1 MRHPPKGANSDT
13 VFRGSREKQPRAFDG
28 GKPVRV
34 IGEDDVLVDV
44 CAPDRLGRYL
54 AAPNVEVKR
63 RADGSI
69 RLVRLLARG
78 DDRNH
83 LGECHGRS
91 TATTERVRNDW
102 GGLVGGDTNLQH
114 KESCKTWG
122 QPPSGVGLSNAAK

>member
-1 MRHPPKGANSDT
+1 MTGPPASRPLPDT
-13 VFRGSREKQPRAFDG
+13 VFRGSREKQPRAFGDRRL
-28 GKPVRV
+28 VRV

-44 CAPDRLGRYL
+44 CTADRLGRYL
-54 AAPNVEVKR
+54 AAPNAEVKR

-69 RLVRLLARG
+69 RLVRLLSRG
-78 DDRNH
+78 DDRSH

-102 GGLVGGDTNLQH
+102 GGLVGSDTNLQH

-122 QPPSGVGLSNAAK
+122 RPASLGPTDAAR